1 MRMAKQDVMEAIEH
15 KWNAFTRLAE
25 SFEEEDRVRPGAI
38 GHWNVHE
45 GLLHVA
51 AWDNETILLV
61 RQFEESGA
69 KPGWLGQSGD
79 ALDDLN
85 ERQVDER
92 RNLDSSLIWAHFRD
106 THQSLVEFLSTCDEH
121 VFVEG
126 TFTGDSIN
134 SETWKHYQGHGQD
147 FSRFKEAL

>member
-1 MRMAKQDVMEAIEH
+1 MAQKDVMEAIERE
-15 KWNAFTRLAE
+15 WNAFVGIAE
-25 SFEEEDRVRPGAI
+25 SFSGENRVRPGAI

-45 GLLHVA
+45 ALLHVA

-61 RQFEESGA
+61 RQFEETGA
-69 KPGWLGQSGD
+69 KPAWLGQSGD

-85 ERQVDER
+85 EQQVAER
-92 RNLDSSLIWAHFRD
+92 RNLEPSLIWAHFRD
-106 THQSLVEFLSTCDEH
+106 THKMLVEFLETCDEH

-134 SETWKHYQGHGQD
+134 TETWNHYQGHGQD
-147 FSRFKEAL
+147 LARFKESL